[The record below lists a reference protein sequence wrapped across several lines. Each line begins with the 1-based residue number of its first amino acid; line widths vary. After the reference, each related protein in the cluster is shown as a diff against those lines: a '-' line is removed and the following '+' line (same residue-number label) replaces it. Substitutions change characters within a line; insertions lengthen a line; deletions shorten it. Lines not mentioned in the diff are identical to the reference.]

1 MGVQNLSGRVLGQ
14 YELRELLGA
23 GGMGAVYLAYQ
34 RTLERQVAVKILNV
48 TLITDPDY
56 VARFYREAKTSAAL
70 EHPHIVPIYDYAT
83 QDGISYVVMRIL
95 TGGSL
100 AERLAY
106 SLSHRH
112 PLPTL
117 TETAVIVRQLASA
130 LDYAH
135 SRGVIHR
142 DVKTNNVMFD
152 EQGTSF
158 LVDFG
163 IAKLMH
169 ATSALT
175 GTGMTVGTP
184 SYMAPEQWRG
194 DDVQPAADQYSLAV
208 LTYHA
213 LTGRMPFEAETP
225 YALMHKHLNE
235 EPTPLTVFRNDLPD
249 SVRAVLNQA
258 LSKDPSKRYSSV
270 SAFAEAFQQV
280 ANSST
285 EGSSPSRFFVTPLPK
300 RQFLP
305 DLPTISDQGVTP
317 ERPVT
322 TPTRDATEVIK
333 DPPVRGGL
341 SIGWLLAGV
350 LMALLIGLVA
360 LFTFDP
366 LGIFGEEGTL
376 IVLPPTETLENR
388 LAAQRT
394 RESIFT
400 QTATQWTITPTP
412 NDAATLNAELTALF
426 ALDLTH
432 TATQW
437 TATPTPSLTLT
448 QTPTAIPSDTAT
460 LDIRNAAQATRAAFL
475 TLTATLWTVTPSP
488 DVTRTL
494 RAELTALFEQD
505 LTLTATL
512 WTPTA
517 TPTAT
522 ETASPTATDRPTRTS
537 TVTRT
542 PTSTITPSATP
553 EPLAQCPNTRPNR
566 LYPGVQAFVLADD
579 TRSVNVRADAGINN
593 TILDRIPIN
602 TQFVVLDGPEC
613 NGDFAWY
620 QIEYMGG
627 RQGWIAESDRE
638 IYFVAPYTLHP
649 GAGDTLLT
657 TCTMLR
663 GDDFERGTQN
673 DWFIGNADTYEI
685 AVRDGAY
692 TLEINPSAAGSSLD
706 PQGEGNP
713 VLWGSLHEFEFEDG
727 SVEAILS
734 ADPFNARSQTVTGL
748 WLRFQGDN
756 YYLAF
761 MLRGDGRY
769 RVARYSIEDGYEDL
783 IGWTRSSA
791 INTGDGVFNTVRVD
805 FDGHRADFYVNGAYL
820 ASPIDDTWERGRLA
834 FWGSSRQLP
843 AIFTL
848 DYVRVCRL

>member
-83 QDGISYVVMRIL
+83 QDGISYVVMRLL

-106 SLSHRH
+106 SLSHQR
-112 PLPTL
+112 PLPGL
-117 TETAVIVRQLASA
+117 TETAVIVRQLANA

-135 SRGVIHR
+135 SRGVVHR

-194 DDVQPAADQYSLAV
+194 DDVQPSADQYSLAV
-208 LTYHA
+208 LTYHT

-235 EPTPLTVFRNDLPD
+235 EPTPLTVFRADLPD
-249 SVRAVLNQA
+249 AVRGVLNRA
-258 LSKDPSKRYSSV
+258 LSKDPNQRYPTV
-270 SAFAEAFQQV
+270 TAFAEAFQQ
-280 ANSST
+280 AAQGST
-285 EGSSPSRFFVTPLPK
+285 EGSAASHFFVTPLPK
-300 RQFLP
+300 RNLLP
-305 DLPTISDQGVTP
+305 DLPTVSDQVITP
-317 ERPVT
+317 DRPVT
-322 TPTRDATEVIK
+322 PSPRQETEIVK
-333 DPPVRGGL
+333 DPAARNRL
-341 SIGWLLAGV
+341 SLGWLLIGV
-350 LMALLIGLVA
+350 ILALLIGLAGLWV
-360 LFTFDP
+360 FDP
-366 LGIFGEEGTL
+366 LNLIRESGTL
-376 IVLPPTETLENR
+376 VGLPPTNTLDSR
-388 LAAQRT
+388 SAAQRT
-394 RESIFT
+394 REAIFT

-412 NDAATLNAELTALF
+412 DVDATLNAELTALF
-426 ALDLTH
+426 ALDLTQ

-437 TATPTPSLTLT
+437 TSTPTASLTISP
-448 QTPTAIPSDTAT
+448 TPTAIPSETAT
-460 LDIRNAAQATRAAFL
+460 LDVRNAAQATRAAFL
-475 TLTATLWTVTPSP
+475 TLTATLWTATPSP
-488 DVTRTL
+488 DVTRMIG
-494 RAELTALFEQD
+494 AELTALFEQD
-505 LTLTATL
+505 LTMTATL

-517 TPTAT
+517 THTAT
-522 ETASPTATDRPTRTS
+522 PTDRPTRTS
-537 TVTRT
+537 TFTRT

-566 LYPGVQAFVLADD
+566 LYPGGQGFVLSDD
-579 TRSVNVRADAGINN
+579 TRSVNVRAGAGLDNP
-593 TILDRIPIN
+593 ILDRIPIN
-602 TQFVVLDGPEC
+602 TQFVVLEGPEC

-620 QIEYMGG
+620 QIEYMGD
-627 RQGWIAESDRE
+627 RQGWIAESDSE
-638 IYFVAPYTLHP
+638 IYFIAPYLLHP
-649 GAGDTLLT
+649 GTGDTLLT
-657 TCTMLR
+657 TCAMLR
-663 GDDFERGTQN
+663 GDDFELGTQN
-673 DWFIGNADTYEI
+673 DWFFNSTDTYEI

-692 TLEINPSAAGSSLD
+692 LMQIYPRAEGSSLD

-713 VLWGSLHEFEFEDG
+713 VLWGSLREFEFENG

-734 ADPFNARSQTVTGL
+734 ADPFNVRSGTITGL

-769 RVARYSIEDGYEDL
+769 RIARYSVEQGYEDL
-783 IGWTRSSA
+783 VGWTRSAA
-791 INTGDGVFNTVRVD
+791 INTGDGAFNTLRID
-805 FDGHRADFYVNGAYL
+805 LDGHRADVFVNGVYL

-834 FWGSSRQLP
+834 FWGASRQTP
-843 AIFTL
+843 ATFSL
-848 DYVRVCRL
+848 DYLRVCRL